1 LVRPMPGD
9 GFAATSDAL
18 FVEIKRK
25 RSSDDVVTQIRE
37 AIIAEQLVAGQRL
50 PNEREL
56 CRLFGVSRATLREG
70 LRTLEALGAI
80 EIRPGAAGGAFVC
93 EPQGDQVG
101 AALDALLRFRGATA
115 HELAEFRVSFETE
128 TARWAALRADEED
141 CSHLEELAARFIE
154 LAGLDDLQW
163 RALAEVD
170 VEFHEAVARASKNQV
185 RVAIMLGIQRAL
197 MRAEETLAGVADSAV
212 RKSIGRE
219 LGQIAAAITA
229 HDAARATSL
238 RRRHVKKFSELESE
252 VETARG

>member
-1 LVRPMPGD
+1 MSGD
-9 GFAATSDAL
+9 GVETATSDAL

-101 AALDALLRFRGATA
+101 AALDALLRFRGRRLTSWRSSASA
-115 HELAEFRVSFETE
+115 SRRRRPLGGAE
-128 TARWAALRADEED
+128 RADAED
-141 CSHLEELAARFIE
+141 CSHLEELAGRFIE
-154 LAGLDDLQW
+154 LATIDDVQW
-163 RALAEVD
+163 RTLAEVD

-185 RVAIMLGIQRAL
+185 RVAIMLQIERAL
-197 MRAEETLAGVADSAV
+197 LRAEETLAGVADAGPVVSAASSS
-212 RKSIGRE
+212 RSR
-219 LGQIAAAITA
+219 
-229 HDAARATSL
+229 L
-238 RRRHVKKFSELESE
+238 R
-252 VETARG
+252 